1 MKAVTGSEQQRMAQK
16 LREILA
22 TYADA
27 EDLINVGAYKAGA
40 NPKIDKAIKLI
51 EPINDFLKQKTE
63 DHSNMNQCLRML
75 SQILAGA

>member
-27 EDLINVGAYKAGA
+27 EDLINVGA
-40 NPKIDKAIKLI
+40 IDKTSLC
-51 EPINDFLKQKTE
+51 P
-63 DHSNMNQCLRML
+63 CLCCRYL
-75 SQILAGA
+75 FDSEKIWR